1 MPLQS
6 LRVQGFKSIK
16 DATLQLGNLT
26 VLIGANGA
34 GKSNWISVFGFL
46 REIVEQRLQK
56 YVSTRGATTLLHF
69 GPKVTEVIEIEVVF
83 VDDTNANHYRV
94 RLQPTDGGGLVL
106 TDWATYHN
114 RQTYEGPM
122 SPQRISANAQE
133 SELESVA
140 SGIKRYALD
149 YLKSYRIYHF
159 HDTSRTA
166 AVKQT
171 QDLHDNRALVAD
183 AGNLAPFLY
192 WMQQKHPDHFHAIE
206 GVVRAIAPFFECFE
220 LEPLG
225 LNEEKIRLEWGECG
239 SDQIFGPHQFS
250 DGTLRFMCL
259 ATLLLQPYPPSMIV
273 LDEPELG
280 LHPAAIQHLAGLLY
294 EAAQRTQ
301 VLVATQSV
309 TLLNQ
314 LAPEDVQVVERDQQ
328 GASTIRRLGDQDL
341 SQWLN
346 DYALGELWEK
356 NVLGGRP

>member
-1 MPLQS
+1 MKLES

-46 REIVEQRLQK
+46 REIVEERLQK
-56 YVSTRGATTLLHF
+56 YVNTRGGAAAFLRF
-69 GPKVTEVIEIEVVF
+69 GPKVTEAIEIEVVF
-83 VDDTNANHYRV
+83 VEGTNANHYRV
-94 RLQPTDGGGLVL
+94 ELRPTDGGKFVL
-106 TDWATYHN
+106 SDWRNYHN
-114 RQTYEGPM
+114 
-122 SPQRISANAQE
+122 NAQE

-166 AVKQT
+166 AVKQI
-171 QDLHDNRALVAD
+171 QRLHDNRALAAD

-192 WMQQKHPDHFHAIE
+192 WMQQKYPDHFNAIE
-206 GVVRAIAPFFECFE
+206 GVVRAIAPFFERFV
-220 LEPLG
+220 LEPLR
-225 LNEEKIRLEWGECG
+225 LDEEAIRLEWRERG
-239 SDQIFGPHQFS
+239 SDQIFGPHQLS

-259 ATLLLQPYPPSMIV
+259 ATLLLQPYPPTMIV

-314 LAPEDVQVVERDQQ
+314 LVLKDIQVVERDPD